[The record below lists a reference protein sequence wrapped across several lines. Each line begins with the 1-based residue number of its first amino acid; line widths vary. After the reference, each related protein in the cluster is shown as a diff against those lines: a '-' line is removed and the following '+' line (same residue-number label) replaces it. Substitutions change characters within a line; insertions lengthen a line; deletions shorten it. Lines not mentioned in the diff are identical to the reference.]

1 MGISDSKSS
10 TKWLAPV
17 TNLVLLLA
25 TTAIIVWALP
35 RSSGLRFNYEVN
47 KPWTYDALIADF
59 TFYVFKSDEA
69 IKEEKHE
76 LLKDFY
82 PYVELDASVEA
93 KALEEFEKAVGN
105 DTTGILDEYSTQI
118 KRRLHSLYEKGIIDD
133 HSFNALSSDSTYR
146 NICIVVDH
154 EPTTVVEVNDIL
166 KRSEAYKRMFYDDD
180 LSVHLGQL
188 VDMHLDNFILP
199 NLTYDEQTNKSR
211 ENDLLSSVATTSG
224 QVEKNEKIIGRGEIV
239 DEATTLKISSLE
251 KEFEKRNSGKND
263 ITGRLAGQTI
273 FVLMF
278 VSLFTFYLTIF
289 RRKYYSKPL
298 NILMLYALITVFPVA
313 VSLMMQRMILSIY
326 ILPFAIVPMITS
338 AFLDSRTAFM
348 THATTV
354 LISAVA
360 VNYQYE
366 FIIIEMASGLA
377 AIYALSDMSKRAHLF
392 KAALMAT
399 LCAAAVYYAMQLIIN
414 DEIQPKDRS
423 MFVYLAISGVLLLL
437 AYPLMYVIEK
447 LFGFTSNITFFELS
461 DTNQELLRMLSEKA
475 PGTFAHS
482 TTVGNLASEV
492 AKRIGANILL
502 VRTGAL
508 YHDIGKMV
516 NPVFFTENQA
526 GVNPHDKLSEK
537 GLEKE
542 SARIITSHVTEG
554 LKLAEK
560 YDLPDVITDFIRTHH
575 GKGMAKFF
583 YIQYKNKHP
592 EEEPDAN
599 AFAYPGPNPQTR
611 EQAILMMTDTV
622 EAATKSLKV
631 YDDESISKKVNEL
644 IDAQVKEGF
653 FEECPITFRDI
664 ADAKQVLI
672 ERLKSLYHTRITY
685 PKDNSQK
692 QED

>member
-1 MGISDSKSS
+1 MGILNNKSGI
-10 TKWLAPV
+10 KWLSLA
-17 TNLVLLLA
+17 TNIFIVLA

-35 RSSGLRFNYEVN
+35 RNSGLQFSYEVN

-69 IKEEKHE
+69 INEEKRE

-82 PYVELDASVEA
+82 PYVDLDINVEA
-93 KALEEFEKAVGN
+93 RALEEFEKAVEK
-105 DTTGILDEYSTQI
+105 DTTGILEEYSTQI

-133 HSFNALSSDSTYR
+133 HSYLTLSSDSTYR
-146 NICIVVDH
+146 SICIVVDH
-154 EPTTVVEVNDIL
+154 EPSTVVEVSDIL
-166 KRSEAYKRMFYDDD
+166 KKSEAYKRMFYDDN
-180 LSVHLGQL
+180 LSVHLAQL
-188 VDMHLDNFILP
+188 MDMHLDNFIQP
-199 NLTYDEQTNKSR
+199 NLSYDENSNKSR
-211 ENDLLSSVATTSG
+211 EEELLSSVATTSG
-224 QVEKNEKIIGRGEIV
+224 QVEKNEKIVGRGEIV
-239 DEATTLKISSLE
+239 DENTALKIKSLE

-263 ITGRLAGQTI
+263 ITGRLAGQSI

-278 VSLFTFYLTIF
+278 VCLFTFYLHIF
-289 RRKYYSKPL
+289 RKKYFSKPL
-298 NILMLYALITVFPVA
+298 NILMLYTMITIFPLT
-313 VSLMMQRMILSIY
+313 VSLMMQHMILSIY

-338 AFLDSRTAFM
+338 VFLDSRTAFM

-377 AIYALSDMSKRAHLF
+377 SIYALNDMSKRAHLF
-392 KAALMAT
+392 KAVLMST
-399 LCAAAVYYAMQLIIN
+399 LCAAIVYYAMQLIIN
-414 DEIQPKDRS
+414 DEILPKDRS
-423 MFVYLAISGVLLLL
+423 MFAYLTISGVLLLL

-447 LFGFTSNITFFELS
+447 IFGFTSNMTFFELS

-492 AKRIGANILL
+492 AKRIGANVLL

-508 YHDIGKMV
+508 YHDIGKMS

-526 GVNPHDKLSEK
+526 GVNPHEKLSEK
-537 GLEKE
+537 GMEKE
-542 SARIITSHVTEG
+542 SARIIISHVTEG
-554 LKLAEK
+554 LKMAEK

-592 EEEPDAN
+592 EEEIDTN
-599 AFAYPGPNPQTR
+599 AFSYPGPNPQTR

-631 YDDESISKKVNEL
+631 YDDETISSTVNNL
-644 IDAQVKEGF
+644 IDAQVKAGY

-664 ADAKQVLI
+664 AVAKQVLI

-685 PKDNSQK
+685 PKDNTAK

>member
-1 MGISDSKSS
+1 MSSFNVKNDMTWRDFLIRLGIV
-10 TKWLAPV
+10 ACAV
-17 TNLVLLLA
+17 T
-25 TTAIIVWALP
+25 IIVWLMP
-35 RSSGLRFNYEVN
+35 RNNYASFKIELG
-47 KPWTYDALIADF
+47 KPWAYTDLSAPFDF
-59 TFYVFKSDEA
+59 PIYKSDEA
-69 IKEEKHE
+69 
-76 LLKDFY
+76 
-82 PYVELDASVEA
+82 V
-93 KALEEFEKAVGN
+93 KAERDSLMN
-105 DTTGILDEYSTQI
+105 
-118 KRRLHSLYEKGIIDD
+118 LYEPYYIINKDVAGKQIRQFYKDYSGGIPGLSNDYLSIIANRLSNCYTQGIMNSSEYVRLREDSSRMVRLVSGKDATSRQITKLYSVVTAYEQIFTDD
-133 HSFNALSSDSTYR
+133 ELAPHADLLRKCNL
-146 NICIVVDH
+146 
-154 EPTTVVEVNDIL
+154 NDYIT
-166 KRSEAYKRMFYDDD
+166 
-180 LSVHLGQL
+180 
-188 VDMHLDNFILP
+188 P
-199 NLTYDEQTNKSR
+199 NLTYDR
-211 ENDLLSSVATTSG
+211 ERSEASLNELHNSIPLASG
-224 QVEKNEKIIGRGEIV
+224 VVQMGQKIIDRGEII
-239 DEATTLKISSLE
+239 DKKTYNILQSYQRE
-251 KEFEKRNSGKND
+251 KERREANQQGVLS
-263 ITGRLAGQTI
+263 ITI
-273 FVLMF
+273 FGKIVYVFIMIA
-278 VSLFTFYLTIF
+278 SLATYLTLF
-289 RRKYYSKPL
+289 RKDYFERMRSA
-298 NILMLYALITVFPVA
+298 IMLFVLIVFFSVITSMM
-313 VSLMMQRMILSIY
+313 VSHSVLHVF
-326 ILPFAIVPMITS
+326 ILPYAMVPIFIRVFM
-338 AFLDSRTAFM
+338 DSRTAFM